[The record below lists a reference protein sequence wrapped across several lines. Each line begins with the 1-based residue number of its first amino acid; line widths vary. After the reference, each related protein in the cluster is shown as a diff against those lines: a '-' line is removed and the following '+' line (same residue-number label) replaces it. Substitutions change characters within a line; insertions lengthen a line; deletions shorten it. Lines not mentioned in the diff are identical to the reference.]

1 MRRAIFFTSF
11 IVMFIGVGARSV
23 AAQAPAAPSSES
35 PWSFDVGVGIQPS
48 INGNVNSGVIGTLQ
62 GQTAAILPQSYGDV
76 YGTGIEFHFGGGYAL
91 NEEAE
96 LRGIFVYQSVDANLV
111 RMGDIGP
118 SSLYGQYSDYKSL
131 SLDLGYRRYVPVTTP
146 NLRVYGEGTLGI
158 GFIDRINVQFAAPQS
173 NTVFNNTDFY
183 DGTATFTMSINA
195 GVLFR
200 VAEQVDLN
208 AQIGLR
214 RLSGMAD
221 VDQLVGTGLEDINN
235 DSARLTF
242 PIVVGVRFRFK

>member
-1 MRRAIFFTSF
+1 MRRAVVLSSF
-11 IVMFIGVGARSV
+11 IILVIGAGARSA
-23 AAQAPAAPSSES
+23 AAQAPAAQPSES
-35 PWSFDVGVGIQPS
+35 PWVFDVGVGIQPS

-62 GQTAAILPQSYGDV
+62 GQTTAILPQSYGDV

-91 NEEAE
+91 NEESE

-111 RMGDIGP
+111 RLGDIGA
-118 SSLYGQYSDYKSL
+118 SSLYGKYSDYKSL

-146 NLRVYGEGTLGI
+146 NLRVYGEATVGI
-158 GFIDRINVQFAAPQS
+158 GFIDRINVQLAAPQS

-214 RLSGMAD
+214 RLSGLAD
-221 VDQLVGTGLEDINN
+221 VDQLVGTGLE
-235 DSARLTF
+235 
-242 PIVVGVRFRFK
+242 

>member
-1 MRRAIFFTSF
+1 MRRATLLSSFVIAF
-11 IVMFIGVGARSV
+11 IVVGARGA
-23 AAQAPAAPSSES
+23 AAQAPAAQASES
-35 PWSFDVGVGIQPS
+35 PWVFDVGVGIQPS

-91 NEEAE
+91 NEESE

-111 RMGDIGP
+111 RLGDIGA
-118 SSLYGQYSDYKSL
+118 SSLYGKYSDYKSL

-146 NLRVYGEGTLGI
+146 NLRVYGEATVGI
-158 GFIDRINVQFAAPQS
+158 GFIDRINVQLAAPQS

-208 AQIGLR
+208 AQLGLR
-214 RLSGMAD
+214 RLSGLAD
-221 VDQLVGTGLEDINN
+221 VDQLVGTGLEDLNN

-242 PIVVGVRFRFK
+242 PIVVGLRFRFK

>member
-1 MRRAIFFTSF
+1 MRRAVVLSSF
-11 IVMFIGVGARSV
+11 IILVIGAGARSA
-23 AAQAPAAPSSES
+23 AAQAPAAQPSES
-35 PWSFDVGVGIQPS
+35 PWVFDVGVGIQPS

-62 GQTAAILPQSYGDV
+62 GQTTAILPQSYGDV

-91 NEEAE
+91 NEESE

-111 RMGDIGP
+111 RLGDIGA
-118 SSLYGQYSDYKSL
+118 SSLYGKYSDYKSL

-146 NLRVYGEGTLGI
+146 NLRVYGEATVGI
-158 GFIDRINVQFAAPQS
+158 GFIDRINVQLAAPQS

-214 RLSGMAD
+214 RLSGLAD
-221 VDQLVGTGLEDINN
+221 VDQLVGTGLEDLNN

-242 PIVVGVRFRFK
+242 PIVVGLRFRFK